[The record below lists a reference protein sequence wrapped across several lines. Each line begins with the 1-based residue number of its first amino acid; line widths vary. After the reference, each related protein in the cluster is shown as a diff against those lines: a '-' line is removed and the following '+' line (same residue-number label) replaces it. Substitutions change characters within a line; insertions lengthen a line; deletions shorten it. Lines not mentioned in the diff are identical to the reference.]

1 MKSLMVTVFGLCTW
15 MTQGQSIVGTWQLTD
30 EKTCF
35 ESNIQVSETEKELL
49 PQMGSSGASS
59 VARTIQ
65 FDKKGMGMEGI
76 FTAGKK
82 KASDNSSFKYK
93 VTGQELQLLDIKSGM
108 MTQALVIDS
117 LTQTILVFHDSKKDC
132 EKKTFT
138 RIK

>member
-1 MKSLMVTVFGLCTW
+1 MKYWMVTVLVLAAWTS
-15 MTQGQSIVGTWQLTD
+15 QGQLIVGTWQLTD

-35 ESNIQVSETEKELL
+35 ESNMQLSETEKELL
-49 PQMGSSGASS
+49 PKMGSTSASE

-65 FDKKGMGMEGI
+65 FDKKGNGTEGI

-82 KASDNSSFKYK
+82 KASDKTSFKYR
-93 VTGQELQLLDIKSGM
+93 VNGQELQLLDIKSGM
-108 MTQALVIDS
+108 MTQGLVIDS
-117 LTQTILVFHDSKKDC
+117 LTQSILVFHDSKQDC

>member
-1 MKSLMVTVFGLCTW
+1 MKCLMVTVFLLCAW
-15 MTQGQSIVGTWQLTD
+15 LSQGQSIVGTWQLTD

-35 ESNIQVSETEKELL
+35 DSNMKLSETEKELL
-49 PQMGSSGASS
+49 PQMGSSGASG

-82 KASDNSSFKYK
+82 KGSDMSSFKYK
-93 VTGQELQLLDIKSGM
+93 VIGRDLQLVDARSGI
-108 MTQALVIDS
+108 MTQGLVIDS
-117 LTQTILVFHDSKKDC
+117 LTQSILVFHDSKKDC
-132 EKKTFT
+132 EKKTFS